1 MKEIKEVMKVVV
13 KGKTITVGIPELADI
28 QQLLADYPTIK
39 RAEDGSNE
47 SVDYENGEKSLKNK
61 GWTQAMRN
69 DLEKVLDPVWPK
81 DDNEM
86 SLGEFCDYVAQDDM
100 FAIWL
105 IYGDSRAKIDGLYT
119 RAQRRTFRIVS

>member
-1 MKEIKEVMKVVV
+1 MKVIKDVMKVHVGDETV
-13 KGKTITVGIPELADI
+13 TVGIPELSEI

-47 SVDYENGEKSLKNK
+47 SIDYENGEKSLKNK
-61 GWTQAMRN
+61 GWTKAMRD

-81 DDNEM
+81 DDNKM
-86 SLGEFCDYVAQDDM
+86 TLGEFCDYVAQDDM

-119 RAQRRTFRIVS
+119 RAQRKTFRIVS